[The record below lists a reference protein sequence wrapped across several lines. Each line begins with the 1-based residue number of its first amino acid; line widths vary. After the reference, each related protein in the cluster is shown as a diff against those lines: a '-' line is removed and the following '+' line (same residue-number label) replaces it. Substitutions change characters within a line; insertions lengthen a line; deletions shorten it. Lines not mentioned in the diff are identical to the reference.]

1 MEHTILTIKP
11 IGHIRTGFKTKF
23 GVPRQSGLVQGL
35 RGTIVFEPEFR
46 NPDALRGLEDFT
58 HIWLLWDF
66 SKAHTEGK
74 WSPTVR
80 PPRLGG
86 NKRMGVWAT
95 RSPFRPN
102 SIGLSS
108 VRIVGIYTNTAEGP
122 VIEVEGIDMMDGT
135 PIIDIKPYLPFTD
148 IHADARGGFAEMA
161 NETSHNLNTTF
172 DEKVRDMLSEKEM
185 ADLRGIISQDPRP
198 HYQDDEER
206 IYAMEYD
213 GMEVKFRI
221 KEDNAYVI
229 SARRQHGK

>member
-1 MEHTILTIKP
+1 MEDTIHTIKP

-66 SKAHTEGK
+66 SKAHTQGK

-108 VRIVGIYTNTAEGP
+108 VRIVGIYTNTVDGP
-122 VIEVEGIDMMDGT
+122 VIEVEGIDMMDST

-148 IHADARGGFAEMA
+148 
-161 NETSHNLNTTF
+161 SHNLNTTF

-185 ADLRGIISQDPRP
+185 EDLRGISSQDPRP

-206 IYAMEYD
+206 IYAMEYE